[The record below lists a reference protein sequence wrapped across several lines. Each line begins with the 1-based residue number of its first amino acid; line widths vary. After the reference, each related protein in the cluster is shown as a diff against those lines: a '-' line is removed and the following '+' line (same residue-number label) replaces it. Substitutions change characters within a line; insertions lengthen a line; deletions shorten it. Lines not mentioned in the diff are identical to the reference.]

1 MDLNYFKMEMDKRLV
16 VMDADMESSSF
27 EPFAYVQ
34 KLDNPSLSSNIF
46 QLCRAVHEIIS
57 ISLW

>member
-1 MDLNYFKMEMDKRLV
+1 MEMDKSLV
-16 VMDADMESSSF
+16 VMDADMENSSF
-27 EPFAYVQ
+27 EPFAYKQ